1 MADDNGRLEIKPRA
15 ESNPNA
21 RLECFCDGVF
31 AIALTLLIID
41 VKLPPVPI
49 GSNAEFWL
57 ALGNI
62 APTIMAFTLSFIVIF
77 ITWVNHHSTMLLV
90 NRSSASFIFSNG
102 LLLFTVVLIPFPTSL
117 LGDHLFTSHSAPAV
131 MLYNAVLAFQ
141 AIAWVF
147 LTRAAIANGL
157 TKNATSDAAMR
168 INNRNGYSAFVIYSA
183 LAILADRFP
192 VTIAT
197 ITTMTWIFWLIL
209 GISQLGKAR
218 LEVSD
223 SARA

>member
-1 MADDNGRLEIKPRA
+1 MEY
-15 ESNPNA
+15 
-21 RLECFCDGVF
+21 FCDGVF
-31 AIALTLLIID
+31 AIALTLLIVNI
-41 VKLPPVPI
+41 KMPALAI
-49 GSNAEFWL
+49 GTSADFWL
-57 ALGNI
+57 ALWNI
-62 APTIMAFTLSFIVIF
+62 VPSVMAFTLSFIVIF

-209 GISQLGKAR
+209 GISQLGKSR
-218 LEVSD
+218 LEV
-223 SARA
+223 